1 MNLHVG
7 QTWLRRPLT
16 TEQNMYLNNE
26 KLHVVLAYL
35 GDNRF
40 FSITAAGDLFVW
52 PSGSDGPDWT
62 QWEQIA

>member
-1 MNLHVG
+1 
-7 QTWLRRPLT
+7 
-16 TEQNMYLNNE
+16 MYLNNE